1 LILYRHR
8 QVGWRFVAVTLAGFA
23 VAVGLSFTLSPAT
36 RAAVPW
42 LLHMLYGLLL
52 LALLL
57 FSTLTVTVAPDDIRV
72 RLGVGLYRRTIAL
85 ADVVRCAQVRI
96 KSWRGVGLRWTPAG
110 WLYNIG
116 AREAVRLELARERAV
131 MIGTDDAPRLLAVI
145 DAQLRLR
152 GSGNPTT

>member
-1 LILYRHR
+1 
-8 QVGWRFVAVTLAGFA
+8 
-23 VAVGLSFTLSPAT
+23 
-36 RAAVPW
+36 
-42 LLHMLYGLLL
+42 MLYGLLV

-57 FSTLTVTVAPDDIRV
+57 FSTLTVTVATDDIRV
-72 RLGVGLYRRTIAL
+72 RLGIGLYRRTIAL
-85 ADVVRCAQVRI
+85 ADVVRCARVRI

-116 AREAVRLELARERAV
+116 GRDAVRLELARERAV

-152 GSGNPTT
+152 GSANPTT